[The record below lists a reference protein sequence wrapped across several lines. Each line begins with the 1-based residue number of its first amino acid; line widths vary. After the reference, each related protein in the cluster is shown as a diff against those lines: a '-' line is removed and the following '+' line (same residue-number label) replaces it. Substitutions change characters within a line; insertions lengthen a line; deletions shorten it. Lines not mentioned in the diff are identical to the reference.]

1 MFRLFTRGKKLR
13 RSSKRLEI
21 APDEIFLDSGNLPAF
36 DLQQFEGRMERPIS
50 QKTVFFTGALFL
62 LIGLFLLSQTWIL
75 QVYKGRAYRDLSV
88 RNSLRSSVIF
98 APRGLIEDR
107 NGVLLVSN
115 IASESHPEYPS
126 RQYTSLEGLAHLLGF
141 VSYPKKD
148 YSGVYFRQEY
158 TGKSGVEGYYES
170 LLAGQNGTRITETN
184 VAGEIQSEIVVRAPR
199 SGMILSLS
207 VDSRLQNKLFELIK
221 NLAAQR
227 GFSGGAAA
235 IMNIENGEMLALTS
249 FPEFDSTVM
258 SEGEDAAAIGRFNAD
273 ERQPFLDRALDG
285 LYTPGSIVKPFI
297 ASAALTERIITPEK
311 SILSIGSI
319 SIPNPYNPDKES
331 VFKDWKAHGYVDMRE
346 AIAVSSDVYFY
357 TIGGGY
363 EDQNGLGISLIE
375 KYMRSFGFGQ
385 TLPNTFFSGKEG
397 VIPSPEWKKKNFNGE
412 AWTIGNTY
420 HTAIGQYGFQ
430 VAPIQMA
437 RAIAAITDEGTLV
450 VPTLLLDA
458 EHQTERQLLPFT
470 AEHFKVVKEGMRM
483 GVMEGTVKALD
494 VPYVSVAGKTG
505 TAELGAAK
513 QYVNSWV
520 VGFFPYEKPRYAFT
534 VLMEKGPISKT
545 TGASS
550 VMRGMLD
557 WLHTNAPEYF
567 SSDGNAS
574 TIEKNKR
581 ATSAIDR

>member
-148 YSGVYFRQEY
+148 SSGVYFRQEY

-170 LLAGQNGTRITETN
+170 LLAGQNGIRITETN
-184 VAGEIQSEIVVRAPR
+184 VAGEIQSESIVRAPR

-297 ASAALTERIITPEK
+297 ASAALTENIITPEK
-311 SILSIGSI
+311 SILSTGSI

-331 VFKDWKAHGYVDMRE
+331 VFKDWKAHGYVNMRE

-357 TIGGGY
+357 EIGGGFG
-363 EDQNGLGISLIE
+363 DQPGLGIARIKQYLE
-375 KYMRSFGFGQ
+375 LFGFGKADENNFLLDVKG
-385 TLPNTFFSGKEG
+385 T
-397 VIPSPEWKKKNFNGE
+397 IPDPVWKAKTFNGE
-412 AWTIGNTY
+412 PWRIGDTYNTS
-420 HTAIGQYGFQ
+420 IGQYGMQ
-430 VAPIQMA
+430 VTPMQALRA
-437 RAIAAITDEGTLV
+437 TAAIANGGLLV
-450 VPTLLLDA
+450 EPTVLKDGNRGGVYSRSLGLSDDV
-458 EHQTERQLLPFT
+458 L
-470 AEHFKVVKEGMRM
+470 KVVREGMR
-483 GVMEGTVKALD
+483 GSVLSGTAANLNIG
-494 VPYVSVAGKTG
+494 SVAVAAKTG
-505 TAELGAAK
+505 TAELGTRK

-520 VGFFPYEKPRYAFT
+520 EGFFPYENPKYAFV
-534 VLMEKGPISKT
+534 VLMEHGPHDNT
-545 TGASS
+545 VGALF
-550 VMRGMLD
+550 VFRQFLD
-557 WLHTNAPEYF
+557 WLSSEVPEYLQ
-567 SSDGNAS
+567 
-574 TIEKNKR
+574 R
-581 ATSAIDR
+581 